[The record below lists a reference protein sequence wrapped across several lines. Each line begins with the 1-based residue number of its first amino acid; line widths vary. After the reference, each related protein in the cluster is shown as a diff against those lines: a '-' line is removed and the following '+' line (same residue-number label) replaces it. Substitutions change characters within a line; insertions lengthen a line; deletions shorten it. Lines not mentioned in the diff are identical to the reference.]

1 MSNQQQQN
9 GNGPAHT
16 IRHGRIKA
24 TIWAN
29 QTQRGVMYNV
39 TIVRSYQHD
48 QNNWHD
54 SQSFGVLDLM
64 TLAKAAFDAHTWIS
78 TQKAE
83 GNNGSTGERNDGRG
97 RKSQSRQSAVA

>member
-1 MSNQQQQN
+1 MSNQQQN
-9 GNGPAHT
+9 GNKPVYT

-29 QTQRGVMYNV
+29 QTQRGTMYNV
-39 TIVRSYQHD
+39 TVVRSYQD
-48 QNNWHD
+48 EQNNWHD

-78 TQKAE
+78 TQKASSD
-83 GNNGSTGERNDGRG
+83 GSAERNEGRG
-97 RKSQSRQSAVA
+97 KKSPSRQSAAA